1 MSIDSC
7 RFESNQAGNE
17 GGAILVKAGSTD
29 LLPIGAVAIKNT
41 RFLSNQATI
50 GGAISVY
57 PGGTAAMEACVFL
70 NNLASSDGGAIF
82 HSGETLGVYDCAF
95 ESNFAPTGLAIWTL
109 YDIDVVNSSFIAGDL
124 ASVSSNALFLSTS
137 GATINFG
144 AVCGPAAQT
153 PRLAGQLRPHL
164 PLSRVSA
171 PCRDSVSLGPRLA

>member
-1 MSIDSC
+1 
-7 RFESNQAGNE
+7 
-17 GGAILVKAGSTD
+17 
-29 LLPIGAVAIKNT
+29 
-41 RFLSNQATI
+41 
-50 GGAISVY
+50 
-57 PGGTAAMEACVFL
+57 MEACVFL

-82 HSGETLGVYDCAF
+82 HSGKTLGVYDCAF
-95 ESNFAPTGLAIWTL
+95 ESNLAPTGLAIWTL